1 VHHSTAI
8 YEADSSYLPLIC
20 TSHDVV
26 VDDVKQLAQKLC
38 PELKAVLYRNHMK
51 PAKAVA
57 EMCDAETLQH
67 QAANHV
73 KAS

>member
-1 VHHSTAI
+1 MKLILVSCHWCVHLRVS
-8 YEADSSYLPLIC
+8 C
-20 TSHDVV
+20 VV

-38 PELKAVLYRNHMK
+38 PELKAVLDRNDMK
-51 PAKAVA
+51 PAKTVA
-57 EMCDAETLQH
+57 EMCDAETLQR

>member
-1 VHHSTAI
+1 MS
-8 YEADSSYLPLIC
+8 C
-20 TSHDVV
+20 VV

-38 PELKAVLYRNHMK
+38 PELKAVLDRNDMK
-51 PAKAVA
+51 PAKTVA
-57 EMCDAETLQH
+57 EMCDAETLQR